1 MKKKNALFLGIAA
14 VSASFAFIISNAMTP
29 EPPPPG
35 PESTVQA
42 PAAPDPRELTEVLVA
57 NEDIKIGQQI
67 DPAMMTWQ
75 TWPKTS
81 VPPHAITR
89 ESQPE
94 ALTVYEKATAT
105 ATLMKGELIAEAR
118 LIRTDKSGFV
128 ATSLPEGFRAFSI
141 RLDAGGANAA
151 GGMILPNDRVDIYV
165 TGQAPLPGRTDI
177 DSTILMQDIR
187 VIAIDQNIEKTDGTH
202 AMIGSTATL
211 ELTSEQIV
219 SVNKAQKNGTLS
231 FALRP
236 MREKRSET
244 VEASAAAAPA
254 KAADIQLIRF
264 GVSSTLN

>member
-29 EPPPPG
+29 ESPPPAPAN
-35 PESTVQA
+35 TVQA

-67 DPAMMTWQ
+67 NPAMMTWQ

-128 ATSLPEGFRAFSI
+128 ATSLPEGFRGFSI